1 LSVNPS
7 NPDFF
12 VLGVAKSIFIFEASD
27 LPNPKPRMQGL
38 DSSPAS
44 RARVGHQSKVST
56 NIFTYS
62 LWVGGDG
69 ASYRR
74 FLIEPHY
81 CGLKEY
87 KVHVSISIR
96 ADRHRGNFPVLF
108 RIFTGSTKALPF
120 RGIMA
125 SRLPSMRVQPH
136 FAQRPFY
143 LQSTLL
149 VKIANVAELLVFI
162 G

>member
-1 LSVNPS
+1 VSVNPS

-12 VLGVAKSIFIFEASD
+12 VLGIAKAS
-27 LPNPKPRMQGL
+27 LSSKLLIRQTQSHECKAWTLVPPAVQGL
-38 DSSPAS
+38 VINRKLAQTFS
-44 RARVGHQSKVST
+44 RTAFGS
-56 NIFTYS
+56 
-62 LWVGGDG
+62 GGDG

-87 KVHVSISIR
+87 KAHVSISIR

-136 FAQRPFY
+136 FAQRPF
-143 LQSTLL
+143 LPT
-149 VKIANVAELLVFI
+149 VDFI